1 MKPSC
6 GPYRKLPILSNNER
20 RNTVGSSSKNNPGD
34 APFYAL
40 SGVILRLH
48 LLLEYVGGHI
58 EQLQLKLILKEN
70 RSFHIY
76 YLSFFLVIVVLYC
89 TNFKLIF
96 HAIQTK

>member
-1 MKPSC
+1 MK
-6 GPYRKLPILSNNER
+6 GEIQQEVAAREHWY
-20 RNTVGSSSKNNPGD
+20 

-48 LLLEYVGGHI
+48 LVLECVGGHI

-76 YLSFFLVIVVLYC
+76 YPIFFLVIVVLYC
-89 TNFKLIF
+89 TDFKLIF